1 MSMLSAQINITGL
14 NYLLQN
20 NPQTVDRFNSFA
32 KKIAAINAKKTK
44 RTDDD
49 YIQLR
54 KLEVESKMYFDD
66 EKMAEQ
72 LSTTVEVDEIYE
84 SLLSLEEQDV
94 K

>member
-1 MSMLSAQINITGL
+1 MNILKKLSEI
-14 NYLLQN
+14 
-20 NPQTVDRFNSFA
+20 
-32 KKIAAINAKKTK
+32 
-44 RTDDD
+44 
-49 YIQLR
+49 
-54 KLEVESKMYFDD
+54 FDD

>member
-1 MSMLSAQINITGL
+1 MAIASLKDGHMNILKKLSEI
-14 NYLLQN
+14 
-20 NPQTVDRFNSFA
+20 
-32 KKIAAINAKKTK
+32 
-44 RTDDD
+44 
-49 YIQLR
+49 
-54 KLEVESKMYFDD
+54 FDD